1 MSDHRQQDT
10 DFLLTVPDAAI
21 EAWLEVATLD
31 DVLYAIELLQ
41 DYLAVC
47 EVEDL
52 ERVDDVKDVSL
63 ASSYLAKFKG
73 DCNA

>member
-1 MSDHRQQDT
+1 MNDHRQQNT
-10 DFLLTVPDAAI
+10 NFLLTVPDAAM
-21 EAWLEVATLD
+21 EAWLKEATLD

-41 DYLAVC
+41 DYLAEC

-52 ERVDDVKDVSL
+52 ERIDEVKDVSL
-63 ASSYLAKFKG
+63 ATSYLAKFKG